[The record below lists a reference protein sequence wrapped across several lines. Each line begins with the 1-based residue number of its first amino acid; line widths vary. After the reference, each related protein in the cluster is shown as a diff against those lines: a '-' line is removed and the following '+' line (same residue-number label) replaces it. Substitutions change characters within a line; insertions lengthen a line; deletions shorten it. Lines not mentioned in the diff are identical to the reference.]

1 MPGLRNASK
10 VSRSARAV
18 RGDGIFRDR
27 IKPPGRHV
35 THNALIELGRLE
47 LLEPRTEGG
56 KLLGGSL
63 ATALSISST
72 VVIDPSIAQ
81 LARTRQIRRLS

>member
-1 MPGLRNASK
+1 
-10 VSRSARAV
+10 VRS
-18 RGDGIFRDR
+18 GGIFGDR

-35 THNALIELGRLE
+35 THNALIELGRSNCSNHA
-47 LLEPRTEGG
+47 R
-56 KLLGGSL
+56 KAASSSGGSL

>member
-10 VSRSARAV
+10 LSRSARAV
-18 RGDGIFRDR
+18 RGDGIFGDR

-56 KLLGGSL
+56 KLLRRKLGHGSL
-63 ATALSISST
+63 DFIHSRHASQHSTARL
-72 VVIDPSIAQ
+72 
-81 LARTRQIRRLS
+81 TRQIRRLS

>member
-10 VSRSARAV
+10 LSRSARAV
-18 RGDGIFRDR
+18 RGDGIFGDR

-35 THNALIELGRLE
+35 PHNALIELGRLE

-56 KLLGGSL
+56 KLLRRKLRDGSL
-63 ATALSISST
+63 DFIHGRHAS
-72 VVIDPSIAQ
+72 SIAR
-81 LARTRQIRRLS
+81 LAVARQIRRLS